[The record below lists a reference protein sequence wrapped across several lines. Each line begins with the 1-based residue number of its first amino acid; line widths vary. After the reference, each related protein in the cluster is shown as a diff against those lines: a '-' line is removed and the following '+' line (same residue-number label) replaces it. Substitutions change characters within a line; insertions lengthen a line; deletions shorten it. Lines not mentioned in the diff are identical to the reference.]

1 MDLTYLKEE
10 GYNLAL
16 PGSFLQT
23 TITEPTSISASLY
36 DDELTEGFKRVESHL
51 TQYQVMYL
59 ALSEFNTLYLTTSTE
74 GAVAYIP
81 VTNIYEYS
89 FPRDGEIRE
98 EMNRI
103 AREYFRELKH
113 FVFNHTHKFIV
124 AMVSGGFEE
133 VGIVFV
139 KENKGGKKHG

>member
-16 PGSFLQT
+16 LGSFLQT

-124 AMVSGGFEE
+124 AMVSGGFDE

>member
-10 GYNLAL
+10 GYNLDL
-16 PGSFLQT
+16 LGTFLS
-23 TITEPTSISASLY
+23 TITEPFSVSASLY

-51 TQYQVMYL
+51 TQYQVLYL
-59 ALSEFNTLYLTTSTE
+59 ALSEFNHLYLTTSTE

-103 AREYFRELKH
+103 AREYSRELKQ
-113 FVFNHTHKFIV
+113 FVFNHTHKFIA
-124 AMVSGGFEE
+124 AMISVGFEE
-133 VGIVFV
+133 VGVVFA
-139 KENKGGKKHG
+139 KENKSGKKHG

>member
-1 MDLTYLKEE
+1 M
-10 GYNLAL
+10 
-16 PGSFLQT
+16 
-23 TITEPTSISASLY
+23 Y
-36 DDELTEGFKRVESHL
+36 DDELTEGFKRVDSNW

-74 GAVAYIP
+74 GAIAYIP

-89 FPRDGEIRE
+89 FPRDGKIRE

-103 AREYFRELKH
+103 AREYSRELKQ
-113 FVFNHTHKFIV
+113 FTFNHTHKFIA

-133 VGIVFV
+133 VGVVFA
-139 KENKGGKKHG
+139 KENKGK

>member
-10 GYNLAL
+10 GYNLEL
-16 PGSFLQT
+16 LGTFLS
-23 TITEPTSISASLY
+23 TIKEPFSVSASLY
-36 DDELTEGFKRVESHL
+36 DDELTDGFKRVESNW
-51 TQYQVMYL
+51 TQYQVLYL

-89 FPRDGEIRE
+89 FPRDGEIRK
-98 EMNRI
+98 EMDRI
-103 AREYFRELKH
+103 ARAYSRELKQ
-113 FVFNHTHKFIV
+113 FAFNHTHKFIAV
-124 AMVSGGFEE
+124 MVSGGFDE
-133 VGIVFV
+133 VRVVFA

>member
-10 GYNLAL
+10 GYNLTL
-16 PGSFLQT
+16 LGMFLHN

-36 DDELTEGFKRVESHL
+36 DDELTEGFKRVEL
-51 TQYQVMYL
+51 YWTQYQVMYL

-74 GAVAYIP
+74 GALAYIP

-103 AREYFRELKH
+103 AREYSRELKQ
-113 FVFNHTHKFIV
+113 FVFNHTHKFIA
-124 AMVSGGFEE
+124 AMVSGGFDE
-133 VGIVFV
+133 VGVVFA
-139 KENKGGKKHG
+139 KESKGGK

>member
-1 MDLTYLKEE
+1 MDLSYLKEV

-16 PGSFLQT
+16 LGSFLNE
-23 TITEPTSISASLY
+23 TITEPFSVSASLY
-36 DDELTEGFKRVESHL
+36 DDELTEGFKRVDSNW
-51 TQYQVMYL
+51 TQYQVLYL

-89 FPRDGEIRE
+89 FPRDGEIRK

-103 AREYFRELKH
+103 SRDYFKELKQ
-113 FVFNHTHKFIV
+113 FVFNHTHKFSV
-124 AMVSGGFEE
+124 ALAYGGIEE
-133 VGIVFV
+133 VGLVFA
-139 KENKGGKKHG
+139 KENKGGK

>member
-1 MDLTYLKEE
+1 MNLTYLKEE

-16 PGSFLQT
+16 LGLFLQT

-36 DDELTEGFKRVESHL
+36 DDELTEGFKRVDSNW

-74 GAVAYIP
+74 GAIAYIP

-89 FPRDGEIRE
+89 FPRDGKIRE

-103 AREYFRELKH
+103 AREYSRELKQ
-113 FVFNHTHKFIV
+113 FVFNHTHKFIA
-124 AMVSGGFEE
+124 AMISGGFEE
-133 VGIVFV
+133 VGVVFA
-139 KENKGGKKHG
+139 KENKGGK

>member
-10 GYNLAL
+10 GYNLEL
-16 PGSFLQT
+16 LGTFLS
-23 TITEPTSISASLY
+23 TIKEPFSVSASLY
-36 DDELTEGFKRVESHL
+36 DDELTDGFKRVDSNW
-51 TQYQVMYL
+51 TQYQVLYL

-89 FPRDGEIRE
+89 FPRDGEIRK
-98 EMNRI
+98 EMDRI
-103 AREYFRELKH
+103 ARAYSRELKQ
-113 FVFNHTHKFIV
+113 FAFNHTHKFIA

-133 VGIVFV
+133 VGVVFA
-139 KENKGGKKHG
+139 KENKGVKKHG

>member
-10 GYNLAL
+10 GYNLDL
-16 PGSFLQT
+16 LGTFLS
-23 TITEPTSISASLY
+23 TITEPFSVSASLY
-36 DDELTEGFKRVESHL
+36 DDELTEGIKRVESHL
-51 TQYQVMYL
+51 TQYQVLYL

-89 FPRDGEIRE
+89 FPRDGEIRK

-103 AREYFRELKH
+103 SRDYFKELKQ
-113 FVFNHTHKFIV
+113 FVFNHTHKFSV
-124 AMVSGGFEE
+124 ELAQGGIEE
-133 VGIVFV
+133 VGFVFA
-139 KENKGGKKHG
+139 KENKGK

>member
-16 PGSFLQT
+16 LGSFLQT

-36 DDELTEGFKRVESHL
+36 DDELTEGFKRVDSNW
-51 TQYQVMYL
+51 TQYQVLYL

-74 GAVAYIP
+74 GAVAYIT

-89 FPRDGEIRE
+89 FPRDGEIRK

-103 AREYFRELKH
+103 SRDYFKELKQ
-113 FVFNHTHKFIV
+113 FVFNHTHKFSV
-124 AMVSGGFEE
+124 AFVYGGIEE
-133 VGIVFV
+133 VGVVFA
-139 KENKGGKKHG
+139 KENRGK

>member
-10 GYNLAL
+10 GYNLEL
-16 PGSFLQT
+16 LGTFLS
-23 TITEPTSISASLY
+23 TITEPFFVSASLY
-36 DDELTEGFKRVESHL
+36 DDELTEGFKRVDSNW
-51 TQYQVMYL
+51 TQYQVLYL

-103 AREYFRELKH
+103 AREYSREFKQ
-113 FVFNHTHKFIV
+113 FVFNHTHKFI
-124 AMVSGGFEE
+124 AQMVSWGMEE
-133 VGIVFV
+133 VGVVFA
-139 KENKGGKKHG
+139 KENKGE

>member
-16 PGSFLQT
+16 LGSFLQT

>member
-16 PGSFLQT
+16 LGSFLQT

-74 GAVAYIP
+74 GAVAYIKLKK
-81 VTNIYEYS
+81 IY
-89 FPRDGEIRE
+89 
-98 EMNRI
+98 
-103 AREYFRELKH
+103 
-113 FVFNHTHKFIV
+113 
-124 AMVSGGFEE
+124 
-133 VGIVFV
+133 
-139 KENKGGKKHG
+139 

>member
-1 MDLTYLKEE
+1 MTYLKEE
-10 GYNLAL
+10 GYTLDL
-16 PGSFLQT
+16 LGSVLSMIKEPFL
-23 TITEPTSISASLY
+23 ISGQLY
-36 DDELTEGFKRVESHL
+36 DDEFVDGFKQVESVR
-51 TQYQVMYL
+51 TRYQVVYL
-59 ALSEFNTLYLTTSTE
+59 ALSEFNHLYLTTSTE

-103 AREYFRELKH
+103 VREYSRELKQ
-113 FVFNHTHKFIV
+113 FVFNHTHKFIA

-133 VGIVFV
+133 VGVVFA
-139 KENKGGKKHG
+139 KENKGK

>member
-10 GYNLAL
+10 GYNLEL
-16 PGSFLQT
+16 LGTFLST
-23 TITEPTSISASLY
+23 MKEPFSVSASLY
-36 DDELTEGFKRVESHL
+36 DDELVDGFKRVESHL
-51 TQYQVMYL
+51 TQYQVLYL

-74 GAVAYIP
+74 DALAYIP

-103 AREYFRELKH
+103 AREYSRELKQ
-113 FVFNHTHKFIV
+113 FVFNHTHKFIA
-124 AMVSGGFEE
+124 AMVSGEFEE
-133 VGIVFV
+133 VGVVFA
-139 KENKGGKKHG
+139 KENKGGK

>member
-16 PGSFLQT
+16 LGSFLQM

-36 DDELTEGFKRVESHL
+36 DDELTEGFKRVDSNW
-51 TQYQVMYL
+51 TQYQVLYL
-59 ALSEFNTLYLTTSTE
+59 ALSEFNTLYLSTSTE

-89 FPRDGEIRE
+89 FPRDGEIRK

-103 AREYFRELKH
+103 SRDYFKELKQ
-113 FVFNHTHKFIV
+113 FVFNHTHKFSV
-124 AMVSGGFEE
+124 AFVYDGIEE
-133 VGIVFV
+133 VGVVFA
-139 KENKGGKKHG
+139 KENRGK

>member
-16 PGSFLQT
+16 LGTFIRK
-23 TITEPTSISASLY
+23 TITEPFSVSASLY
-36 DDELTEGFKRVESHL
+36 DDELVDGFKRVESHL
-51 TQYQVMYL
+51 TQYQVLYL

-74 GAVAYIP
+74 GAIAYIP

-89 FPRDGEIRE
+89 FPRDGEIRK

-103 AREYFRELKH
+103 SRDYFKELKQ
-113 FVFNHTHKFIV
+113 FVFNHTHKFSV
-124 AMVSGGFEE
+124 ALAHGGIEE
-133 VGIVFV
+133 VGFVFV
-139 KENKGGKKHG
+139 KENKGK

>member
-10 GYNLAL
+10 VYNLAL
-16 PGSFLQT
+16 LGSFLQT

-36 DDELTEGFKRVESHL
+36 DDELTEGFKRVDSNW
-51 TQYQVMYL
+51 TQYQVLYL

-89 FPRDGEIRE
+89 FPRDGEIRK

-103 AREYFRELKH
+103 SRDYFKELKQ
-113 FVFNHTHKFIV
+113 FVFNHTHKFSV
-124 AMVSGGFEE
+124 A
-133 VGIVFV
+133 FV
-139 KENKGGKKHG
+139 